1 MIITL
6 GCQSG
11 VGKDTFVTF
20 CIDYLR
26 TIPGLKIS
34 IKREGFADKLYEICY
49 KLYHWAGF
57 MPRQYYITNPEAKN
71 KKLPKLDQT
80 PRELLIGIGE
90 AIRVFDKEAFI
101 RSVLVDD
108 ADVKFI
114 PDIRNTEEWNKA
126 VEIGAT
132 KVRIVRQITT
142 NFKMDDRLLDKE
154 WDVTIYNTDF
164 NTFRLA
170 AIKFCNEVILP
181 WVTKTKDT
189 NMAHFTTMAKPPV
202 Q

>member
-1 MIITL
+1 
-6 GCQSG
+6 
-11 VGKDTFVTF
+11 
-20 CIDYLR
+20 
-26 TIPGLKIS
+26 
-34 IKREGFADKLYEICY
+34 
-49 KLYHWAGF
+49 
-57 MPRQYYITNPEAKN
+57 
-71 KKLPKLDQT
+71 
-80 PRELLIGIGE
+80 
-90 AIRVFDKEAFI
+90 
-101 RSVLVDD
+101 LVDD